1 MVKQK
6 SRGIKSLP
14 KRFDGWAGSYVDDG
28 SDDQSDAETRRLN
41 AADGGADESAAET
54 ARLKR
59 LNGGNVTDDNQ
70 TAAETARLTRLNEIK
85 TASPELWDK
94 VKDMGSSAFDK
105 LLNKY
110 TKNGSL
116 DFKTLAEDFLPAGAA
131 LFAANQA
138 SKPIPKTGYQG
149 KIPKYTAVSGTADE
163 PGAGFRP
170 GQGGHQ
176 YFTGL
181 SFADPNADQSGPQGL
196 AAIQAG
202 KATELANLNTANKA
216 RDAAYAAAH
225 PAYVNDDPNGDKFFG
240 RTDKTDLVDG
250 PGKVYTNATVG
261 GGAKTDTSDPFNAMY
276 QQVLGRN
283 ADTEG
288 LKYWKERFGPTLE
301 ADELAQFK
309 KEAAPDELS
318 HLYEQQ
324 LGRKADEAGLKYWQ
338 DRFGPTMTDE
348 ERAQFRAEAAP
359 QEQAHLA
366 EQNKSQE
373 VGGKG
378 SLINDELLLDRNMPL
393 GRNSTE
399 PVVGGKDSLPPTDN
413 LDMFGEDQKRP
424 GMPGGLSWESLNDT
438 KYLGGG
444 MGGSSVAASGIGS
457 LAPKPNVLPPETGRF
472 DDREFTG
479 FGDTGRN
486 NGGTDMEKAGIAN
499 LLKSQQAQ
507 QAITRPPE
515 SFAMA
520 RGGTTSPRGTYLQGA
535 TDGMADKIP
544 GTIDGIQP
552 ARLAHGEFVIPAD
565 VVSHLGNGNSD
576 AGAQQLY
583 KMMDKVR
590 MARTGNK
597 EQGKRI
603 NPNKFMPGGLANLH
617 SYAQGGTI
625 RFANEGSVPTGTP
638 SGIIGQ
644 EQGLSD
650 WAGDYVTDML
660 GKSQALVNQKL
671 AAPDVYKGELSAG
684 DSALQQ
690 RAYANAANL
699 GVPSSIAQ
707 AANTAGAL
715 AGRMANLSYEP
726 TTVQNAYEAP
736 QNLGYTAER
745 ANAAQTG
752 YAPTLQNYQMAGP
765 EKVKTEKFIDQGT
778 AQAYMSPYMQQ
789 VIENQQRDAQRQA
802 DIAATTRHAGATQA
816 GAFGG
821 SRQAIMDAEAAR
833 NLAQQKGDI
842 QAQGLQ
848 NAFTNAQQ
856 QFNAEQGYGLQG
868 QIANQNAG
876 VNVGGQNL
884 NANLAV
890 QQLGTQTGLQ
900 TALANLGN
908 QQQMNLANQNAAN
921 QAAQFGAGQNLTSAQ
936 TAAQYGQAANALN
949 AQNAQFGAQYGLNA
963 LQGAQGAAQAQGQLG
978 ATQGQAGIA
987 ALNAQL
993 AAGNQQQAT
1002 NQAGIAAQKAAFEEQ
1017 KMDPYN
1023 QLNFQK
1029 SMIGGMPITS
1039 TSYNF
1044 LNDPVTAAAGAA
1056 STVNKALGNNTATP
1070 SDRRLKEDINRVGTH
1085 EATNL
1090 PLYTFRYIKDPSK
1103 QFLGFMADDVEQKYP
1118 EMVSI
1123 MPNGYKAVNYGG
1135 LGTQM
1140 LEVKE

>member
-6 SRGIKSLP
+6 SNGIKSLP
-14 KRFDGWAGSYVDDG
+14 KVKRFDEGGEGDAYQYTDEDYSNTPEWARHTTDTLIGGTGEDTISGGSKPG
-28 SDDQSDAETRRLN
+28 
-41 AADGGADESAAET
+41 ESAVGSTTLSNE
-54 ARLKR
+54 
-59 LNGGNVTDDNQ
+59 Q
-70 TAAETARLTRLNEIK
+70 TAKLNEIK
-85 TASPELWDK
+85 NTSPDLWEK

-110 TKNGSL
+110 TKNGAL
-116 DFKTLAEDFLPAGAA
+116 DFKTLAADLLPVGAA
-131 LFAANQA
+131 ALAYNQA

-163 PGAGFRP
+163 PGAGFRA

-196 AAIQAG
+196 AAIQAA

-250 PGKVYTNATVG
+250 PGKVYTNDTVPGATGPDTIKG
-261 GGAKTDTSDPFNAMY
+261 GGSNVDTSDPFNAMY

-283 ADTEG
+283 ADPEG

-324 LGRKADEAGLKYWQ
+324 LGRKADTAGLDYWTN
-338 DRFGPTMTDE
+338 RFGPTLNDE
-348 ERAQFRAEAAP
+348 ERAQFIKEAKP
-359 QEQAHLA
+359 DEQAHLA

-373 VGGKG
+373 VGGK
-378 SLINDELLLDRNMPL
+378 
-393 GRNSTE
+393 
-399 PVVGGKDSLPPTDN
+399 DSLPP
-413 LDMFGEDQKRP
+413 MWRSAGAV
-424 GMPGGLSWESLNDT
+424 GGL
-438 KYLGGG
+438 
-444 MGGSSVAASGIGS
+444 GS
-457 LAPKPNVLPPETGRF
+457 LASKPNVLPPEGGPSGKF
-472 DDREFTG
+472 EPLVALPAGDDNYMVDDRESTG

-507 QAITRPPE
+507 QATTQPPE

-625 RFANEGSVPTGTP
+625 RFDGTTTSAVPSGTP

-671 AAPDVYKGELSAG
+671 ANPDVYRGELSAG

-726 TTVQNAYEAP
+726 TTVQNAYQAP

-802 DIAATTRHAGATQA
+802 DIAATSRHAGAAQA

-921 QAAQFGAGQNLTSAQ
+921 QAAQFGAGQNLASAQ

-1044 LNDPVTAAAGAA
+1044 LNNPITAAAGAA
-1056 STVNKALGNNTATP
+1056 STVNKALG
-1070 SDRRLKEDINRVGTH
+1070 
-1085 EATNL
+1085 
-1090 PLYTFRYIKDPSK
+1090 
-1103 QFLGFMADDVEQKYP
+1103 
-1118 EMVSI
+1118 
-1123 MPNGYKAVNYGG
+1123 
-1135 LGTQM
+1135 
-1140 LEVKE
+1140 